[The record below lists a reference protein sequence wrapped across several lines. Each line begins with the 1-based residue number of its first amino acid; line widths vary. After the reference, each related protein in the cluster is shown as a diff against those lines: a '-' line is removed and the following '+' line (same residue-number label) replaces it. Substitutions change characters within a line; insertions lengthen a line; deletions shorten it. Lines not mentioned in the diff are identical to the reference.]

1 MRRILI
7 IGVSLLS
14 AFVFGKDKP
23 IVTIQIISSQAS
35 VRESTTV
42 VPATAGK
49 STTDCDTT
57 GHVNDDRIS
66 ANTNCTTKT
75 APGQPA
81 QTLVNRTQEEHVRA
95 IMPNGDH
102 VVLWC
107 QEGLRRCVSLEPG
120 SYEAELKGDAAWVY
134 THDLAGKLRKTKYRA
149 VGGWS
154 VQ

>member
-7 IGVSLLS
+7 IGVSLLPV
-14 AFVFGKDKP
+14 FVFGKDKP
-23 IVTIQIISSQAS
+23 IVTIQVVSSQAS
-35 VRESTTV
+35 VRESSTV

-57 GHVNDDRIS
+57 GNVNGDHINASTD
-66 ANTNCTTKT
+66 CTTKT

-102 VVLWC
+102 IMLWC

-120 SYEAELKGDAAWVY
+120 SYEAELKGDSAFVY
-134 THDLAGKLRKTKYRA
+134 THDLSGKVRKTKYHA
-149 VGGWS
+149 VGGWN
-154 VQ
+154 

>member
-1 MRRILI
+1 MRGFLTL
-7 IGVSLLS
+7 GALSLLAVS
-14 AFVFGKDKP
+14 APAKDK
-23 IVTIQIISSQAS
+23 IAVTIQVVSSQAS

-42 VPATAGK
+42 VPATAAK

-57 GHVNDDRIS
+57 GNVNGDRINAS
-66 ANTNCTTKT
+66 TDCTTKT
-75 APGQPA
+75 TPGQPA

-120 SYEAELKGDAAWVY
+120 NYEAELKGDAAWVY
-134 THDLAGKLRKTKYRA
+134 THDLSGKLRKTKYHA
-149 VGGWS
+149 VGGW
-154 VQ
+154 